1 MRLSQ
6 FPLWLAAAI
15 LPASLWAQAAM
26 PRMVSVEPTAGK
38 VGDIL
43 TVTGE
48 NLEKTHVAELFLTDG
63 KNDLKVP
70 ITEQAS
76 TTLKFRIPPSVK
88 PGRFALMILTAGKD
102 PKYIEQPVKVTVLEP
117 GAEAPKPPEAKPAE
131 PKPEQPQPQQ
141 TKPPA

>member
-1 MRLSQ
+1 MKSSKA
-6 FPLWLAAAI
+6 LWLAAAI

-26 PRMVSVEPTAGK
+26 PRMTSVDPAYGK
-38 VGDIL
+38 TGDVL

-70 ITEQAS
+70 ITEQAATS
-76 TTLKFRIPPSVK
+76 LKFRIPPNVK

-117 GAEAPKPPEAKPAE
+117 GAEPPKPPAPPPAE
-131 PKPEQPQPQQ
+131 PKPAEEP
-141 TKPPA
+141 KPPAPQS

>member
-1 MRLSQ
+1 MKSLTTV
-6 FPLWLAAAI
+6 LWLAAAI

-26 PRMVSVEPTAGK
+26 PRMTSVDPNVGK
-38 VGDIL
+38 VGDVL

-70 ITEQAS
+70 ITEQAA
-76 TTLKFRIPPSVK
+76 TTLKFRIPQSVK
-88 PGRFALMILTAGKD
+88 PGRFALMILTGGRD

-117 GAEAPKPPEAKPAE
+117 GAEAPKPAE
-131 PKPEQPQPQQ
+131 PKPEEPKPEMPAPQP
-141 TKPPA
+141 